1 MKVGIVDRA
10 FGEAGET
17 SAFAAAERFGF
28 EGLRVQITR
37 DQLRSRDRAR
47 LERLDRARSSTGLA
61 IAGLEL
67 ADQCEA
73 GGILSSDPDLVRA
86 GEKEIVAA
94 LDWAEALDTRIL
106 ILPFWG
112 RSKIDTSVRFDR
124 AATVLGPLCMAAAAR
139 RIKLAVEATLTVDQY
154 VELADRI
161 DSDALTWCFDPA
173 NEVWLGHDPGADI
186 RALGRRITLVDLK
199 DIEESAGDRVFGR
212 GRTDFADVAAA
223 LNETGYDGW
232 LIVEQS
238 NLDHLPQVVQAV
250 RAVFA
255 LR

>member
-1 MKVGIVDRA
+1 MAVADT
-10 FGEAGET
+10 FLWLYEET
-17 SAFAAAERFGF
+17 LVWVEKHLTI
-28 EGLRVQITR
+28 EPVLTGLEN
-37 DQLRSRDRAR
+37 LRSVKRTCWS
-47 LERLDRARSSTGLA
+47 ERLTDS
-61 IAGLEL
+61 
-67 ADQCEA
+67 Q
-73 GGILSSDPDLVRA
+73 
-86 GEKEIVAA
+86 
-94 LDWAEALDTRIL
+94 
-106 ILPFWG
+106 
-112 RSKIDTSVRFDR
+112 
-124 AATVLGPLCMAAAAR
+124 
-139 RIKLAVEATLTVDQY
+139 VELTVDQY
-154 VELADRI
+154 VELADRV
-161 DSDALTWCFDPA
+161 DSDVLTWCFDPA

-238 NLDHLPQVVQAV
+238 NLDHLPQVVQAA